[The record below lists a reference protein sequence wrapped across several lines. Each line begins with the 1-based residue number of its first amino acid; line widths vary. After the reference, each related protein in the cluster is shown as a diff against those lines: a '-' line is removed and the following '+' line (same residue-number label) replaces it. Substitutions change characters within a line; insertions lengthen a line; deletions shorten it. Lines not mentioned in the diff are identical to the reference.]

1 MVVDN
6 ETILKFNRKLL
17 TFYLLFENI
26 NRRCKLMIGRLDY
39 GVIIYNLFRK
49 LTISLDVG
57 KLRKI

>member
-39 GVIIYNLFRK
+39 GVIIYNLLRK
-49 LTISLDVG
+49 LTFSLDVE